1 MVVAV
6 KRTVYPDGS
15 LKEYEKGMKI
25 EINSIADT
33 EQINKWFKEIHKAL
47 NKSNKWKKKCR

>member
-47 NKSNKWKKKCR
+47 NKSNKWKKNCR